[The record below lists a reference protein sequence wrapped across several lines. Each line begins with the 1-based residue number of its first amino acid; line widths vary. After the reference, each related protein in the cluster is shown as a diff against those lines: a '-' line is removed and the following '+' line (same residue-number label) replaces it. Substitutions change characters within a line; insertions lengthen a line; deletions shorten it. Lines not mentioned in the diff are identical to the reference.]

1 MVYHGTQNNFSVF
14 HDTGRTDSG
23 WYGKGFYFT
32 EDKKAADSYSKMY
45 AKSGDEDN
53 TPSII
58 PAFINMRKPLVQDV
72 KNARED
78 DFLMTDDAQAAIDRN
93 KYDGVII
100 WKNGTMD
107 EVMVQASAQIKSSI
121 GNTGVFSPDH
131 PDIRYSFGQH
141 SNKNPTRNNIMNNEY
156 PDPSYDD
163 VRTALSYVDVPESY
177 NEWYPY
183 AFAIKDAVGDT
194 GFDLWDEWFRRGS
207 NYDSAQSKATWKS
220 ARPSPGGITAAT
232 LFKAARANGYR
243 PDKTIQPLTAEQAA
257 QSEARVKAQA
267 EQAAK
272 ELAKQHAQAA
282 KTAYGIWH
290 NAEKTVDLSH
300 NYLQKKGI
308 ADAELV
314 RNIRQNEYKG
324 QKQLVIPL
332 WQDGKI
338 TSVQTINENSGKHFL
353 KGGQKSGSYAFI
365 GSQRDMGKGV
375 ALAEG
380 FATAASIHKA
390 TGRPVFIAFDSGNLA
405 KVAEKLAARQDIP
418 HVVIAADNDIS
429 GSGQKGAREAL
440 AKLNSKGS
448 IVMPEFTP
456 ETIAQYQAEHG
467 RIDNSGKENLPSD
480 FNDLHKLA
488 GIKAVRKAFSATLD
502 RKEKEMTPEKP
513 LSADILNR
521 DEEQERILAD
531 QQMLNNEK
539 AAGRTKY
546 TPLETFPHSPGEGLS
561 QGQTTPATTPE
572 TAAPEAAVIATGQE
586 GHVVQGTDS
595 KQLHSEQTGQV
606 STESPEYAEDEKDMA
621 ENEARLKAAAITT
634 AASAALPGMEGAS
647 LATDAAVFAAQEVVD
662 EKLADKIQ
670 ELEGK
675 QTAGKQEK
683 QAATLPENTIEYDNI
698 REIRQKA
705 EEPEIIDAEE
715 SLANLREKQAAEQKS
730 EPSVRLP
737 QTPPTEPATLAGKP
751 EIIDVEEALA
761 NLRKKHTAE
770 QKSEPSARLPQT
782 PPTEPVK
789 SAAADSAKPAGSPDK
804 ETESLTPPKP
814 KPVLDLNY
822 ATASGLNKRYVRV
835 EGRYLDL
842 NNTQTVMFE
851 DKGGKIK
858 TAKNDPQ
865 TISDMLDTAQAKNW
879 DSIRISGSHD
889 FKKQMWLEAEL
900 RGIPSTGYKPG
911 KEDLALRDQMREM
924 RERNSIEPV
933 RNPEITAERV
943 HTAHTQKPDRVAEMD
958 DVAVKRQS
966 LRENVPDPTGRGKPA
981 SEIHQAMEAAK
992 LSYLSKA
999 GNLSDVVK
1007 AQMIRHERDFADIA
1021 SGLPPKN
1028 RDMAM
1033 LHFYTSMQQRMN
1045 GTKLDMPLPEAS
1057 GRQQGNSSDRSPT
1070 HDDMDM
1076 ER

>member
-1 MVYHGTQNNFSVF
+1 M
-14 HDTGRTDSG
+14 
-23 WYGKGFYFT
+23 
-32 EDKKAADSYSKMY
+32 
-45 AKSGDEDN
+45 
-53 TPSII
+53 
-58 PAFINMRKPLVQDV
+58 
-72 KNARED
+72 
-78 DFLMTDDAQAAIDRN
+78 
-93 KYDGVII
+93 
-100 WKNGTMD
+100 
-107 EVMVQASAQIKSSI
+107 
-121 GNTGVFSPDH
+121 
-131 PDIRYSFGQH
+131 
-141 SNKNPTRNNIMNNEY
+141 
-156 PDPSYDD
+156 
-163 VRTALSYVDVPESY
+163 
-177 NEWYPY
+177 
-183 AFAIKDAVGDT
+183 
-194 GFDLWDEWFRRGS
+194 
-207 NYDSAQSKATWKS
+207 
-220 ARPSPGGITAAT
+220 
-232 LFKAARANGYR
+232 
-243 PDKTIQPLTAEQAA
+243 
-257 QSEARVKAQA
+257 
-267 EQAAK
+267 
-272 ELAKQHAQAA
+272 
-282 KTAYGIWH
+282 
-290 NAEKTVDLSH
+290 
-300 NYLQKKGI
+300 
-308 ADAELV
+308 
-314 RNIRQNEYKG
+314 
-324 QKQLVIPL
+324 
-332 WQDGKI
+332 
-338 TSVQTINENSGKHFL
+338 
-353 KGGQKSGSYAFI
+353 
-365 GSQRDMGKGV
+365 

-390 TGRPVFIAFDSGNLA
+390 TGWPVFIAFDSSNLA

-440 AKLNSKGS
+440 AKLNNKGS

-488 GIKAVRKAFSATLD
+488 GIEAARKAFSATLD

-572 TAAPEAAVIATGQE
+572 TAAPEAAVVATGQE

-715 SLANLREKQAAEQKS
+715 SLANLREKQA
-730 EPSVRLP
+730 
-737 QTPPTEPATLAGKP
+737 
-751 EIIDVEEALA
+751 
-761 NLRKKHTAE
+761 AE

-966 LRENVPDPTGRGKPA
+966 LRENVPYPTGRGKPA

-999 GNLSDVVK
+999 GNLSDVAK
-1007 AQMIRHERDFADIA
+1007 AQMIQHERDFANIA

-1057 GRQQGNSSDRSPT
+1057 GRQQGNSSVRSPT